1 MQFWYTHPTL
11 SNHKN
16 HKAFRENPVSSE
28 PTEPKDDTPDNE
40 ATVIRSTISGVGPGS
55 NDVRLEYIEKI
66 RNHQL
71 NYEKYHV
78 RSKIAEGG
86 MGSIHK
92 VFDKNLNRSS
102 VLKIILP
109 KIQEDPALFRQFIKE
124 AQITARL
131 EHPNIIPVHDIGI
144 IDGDRLHFA
153 MKEVHGDTLATIL
166 RHIKEGSEEYSN
178 RFSYYSLLIVY
189 RKICDAVAFAHS
201 LGILHRDIKPDN
213 IMVGGYG
220 EVLLMDWGI
229 AKLIGDEEMELPEN
243 FGAAFTTISNSEET
257 LSGVVKGS
265 PAFMSPEQ
273 AKGLGAEIDERSD
286 VFLLGSTLY
295 NIATLHA
302 PYTGSDIEET
312 IRNAQQGNLIS
323 SALRAPD
330 RNIPRDLIRI
340 IEKAMAL
347 NPAERYET
355 VELLIRDIDALL
367 EGNTTTTT
375 KVFEAGET
383 IIHEGDIGEEAY
395 VISSGKVEVFKSTGN
410 GDVHL
415 LNLDSG
421 QVIGEMALISQSVRS
436 ASIRAVERTELVMIT
451 KEVMEQGL
459 SQLPPWLKTAV
470 NCLTE
475 RLVHANQQVHPL
487 VSGDCMYQ
495 VLRQLQYSYH
505 SLGVSKEESQSDQ
518 ATAANTQAVI
528 GDIACS
534 LCLPEN
540 KIECI
545 VSGLLL
551 QGLIR
556 PVAKEEFTVAN
567 MSLLELLTQQA
578 ASEQSIHYTP
588 TTQSS
593 EMQDGKSLASIEQII
608 GSYSELD
615 LADKLGEI
623 LSTLRGRLNS
633 L

>member
-1 MQFWYTHPTL
+1 
-11 SNHKN
+11 
-16 HKAFRENPVSSE
+16 VSSDPSDSQE
-28 PTEPKDDTPDNE
+28 NLPDNE
-40 ATVIRSTISGVGPGS
+40 ATVIRSTISGAGS
-55 NDVRLEYIEKI
+55 DNIDVHLEYIEKI

-78 RSKIAEGG
+78 RGKIAEGG

-166 RHIKEGSEEYSN
+166 RHLKEGSEEHSQRYT
-178 RFSYYSLLIVY
+178 YYSLLTIF
-189 RKICDAVAFAHS
+189 RKVCDAVAFAHS

-213 IMVGGYG
+213 IMVGGFG

-229 AKLIGDEEMELPEN
+229 AKLLSDEEIAPPEN
-243 FGAAFTTISNSEET
+243 LDAAFTAVSNAEAT

-273 AKGLGAEIDERSD
+273 AKGLGDEIDERSD
-286 VFLLGSTLY
+286 VYLLGSTLY

-323 SALRAPD
+323 AALRAPD

-340 IEKAMAL
+340 VEKAMSFDP
-347 NPAERYET
+347 NERYAS

-375 KVFEAGET
+375 KSFEPGD
-383 IIHEGDIGEEAY
+383 IIMHEGDIGEEAY
-395 VISSGKVEVFKSTGN
+395 VISSGKVEVFKSSSN
-410 GDVHL
+410 GDIHL
-415 LNLDSG
+415 LSLDSG
-421 QVIGEMALISQSVRS
+421 EVIGEMALISKSVRS
-436 ASIRAVERTELVMIT
+436 ASIRALEKTELVMIT

-487 VSGDCMYQ
+487 ISGDSMYH
-495 VLRQLQYSYH
+495 VLRQLQYSYQSLAH
-505 SLGVSKEESQSDQ
+505 SKDTDLPQS
-518 ATAANTQAVI
+518 ANTNAVI
-528 GDIACS
+528 NDVACS
-534 LCLPEN
+534 LCLPAAG
-540 KIECI
+540 IEKI
-545 VSGLLL
+545 VSGLLIE
-551 QGLIR
+551 GLIR
-556 PVAKEEFTVAN
+556 PVAKDEFTVAN
-567 MSLLELLTQQA
+567 ASLFEKLIQQA
-578 ASEQSIHYTP
+578 AKEQSIQTEMNRPGASNDSHSSATP
-588 TTQSS
+588 IQQVIGCENET
-593 EMQDGKSLASIEQII
+593 EIAVKLAEILAS
-608 GSYSELD
+608 
-615 LADKLGEI
+615 
-623 LSTLRGRLNS
+623 LRAR
-633 L
+633 

>member
-1 MQFWYTHPTL
+1 M
-11 SNHKN
+11 SN
-16 HKAFRENPVSSE
+16 ESSD
-28 PTEPKDDTPDNE
+28 PQANLPDNE
-40 ATVIRSTISGVGPGS
+40 ATVIRTTVSGGGPE
-55 NDVRLEYIEKI
+55 NKNVQLEYIEKI
-66 RNHQL
+66 RNQQL
-71 NYEKYHV
+71 NYEKYQV
-78 RSKIAEGG
+78 RDKIAEGS
-86 MGSIHK
+86 MGSIHQ
-92 VFDKNLNRSS
+92 VYDKNLNRSS

-166 RHIKEGSEEYSN
+166 RQLKAGSEEHVL
-178 RFSYYSLLIVY
+178 RFTFYALLTIF

-213 IMVGGYG
+213 IMVGGFG
-220 EVLLMDWGI
+220 EVLMMDWGI
-229 AKLIGDEEMELPEN
+229 AKLIGDKEIEPPEN
-243 FGAAFTTISNSEET
+243 IGAVFSNVANSEVT

-273 AKGLGAEIDERSD
+273 AKGLGDKINKRSD

-312 IRNAQQGNLIS
+312 LENAQQGNLIS

-330 RNIPRDLIRI
+330 RNIPRELIRI
-340 IEKAMAL
+340 IEKAMAF
-347 NPAERYET
+347 NPDERYAN
-355 VELLIRDIDALL
+355 VDLLIVDIDALL

-375 KVFEAGET
+375 KVFEAGEV

-395 VISSGKVEVFKSTGN
+395 VISSGKVEVFKTTSSGN
-410 GDVHL
+410 VRL
-415 LNLDSG
+415 LTLDSG
-421 QVIGEMALISQSVRS
+421 QVIGEMALISKSVRS
-436 ASIRAVERTELVMIT
+436 ASIRALVKTELVMIT

-475 RLVHANQQVHPL
+475 RLVRANEQVHPL
-487 VSGDCMYQ
+487 ISGDCMYH
-495 VLRQLQYSYH
+495 VLRQIQYSYL
-505 SLGVSKEESQSDQ
+505 SLCTEDDSGTKSKGMS
-518 ATAANTQAVI
+518 ANTKALISDV
-528 GDIACS
+528 ACS

-540 KIECI
+540 LIELI
-545 VSGLLL
+545 VSGLLM

-556 PVAKEEFTVAN
+556 PIAKEELSVAN
-567 MSLLELLTQQA
+567 RELLELLVQQA
-578 ASEQSIHYTP
+578 AKEQSIQTVTNRP
-588 TTQSS
+588 SS
-593 EMQDGKSLASIEQII
+593 KLSGEYSIKQII
-608 GSYSELD
+608 GSDNELD
-615 LADKLGEI
+615 INEKLQEI
-623 LSTLRGRLNS
+623 LGTLRGERLGS
-633 L
+633 S